1 MHAGKCCLQSV
12 DSSKAAVIKWKHPFL
27 KEAQIV
33 SVSLTSLLEENPIII
48 AIKDDASLERCIVNP
63 KKVIFVLY
71 GSVITI
77 PAIVGRLKA
86 AGKMVF
92 VDIDLLDGLSAR
104 EAAVDYIAQ
113 NTQADGIISTKS
125 ALVRRAHARKLFS
138 VYRTFLLDNM
148 ALESLYKTSSQSE
161 ADLFEI
167 LPGVCPKLIDRL
179 SQKLDRP
186 LIASG
191 LLSDKEDVISALS
204 AGAIAISS
212 TCPAVWEL

>member
-1 MHAGKCCLQSV
+1 M
-12 DSSKAAVIKWKHPFL
+12 
-27 KEAQIV
+27 

-48 AIKDDASLERCIVNP
+48 ALKDDAGLERCLANP

-77 PAIVGRLKA
+77 PTIVERLKS
-86 AGKMVF
+86 AGKTVF

-113 NTQADGIISTKS
+113 STQADGIISTKS
-125 ALVRRAHARKLFS
+125 PLVRRAHAQGLFS

-148 ALESLYKTSSQSE
+148 ALESLYKTGSQSE

-167 LPGVCPKLIDRL
+167 LPGVCPKLIERL
-179 SQKLDRP
+179 TQKLDRP

-204 AGAIAISS
+204 AGAVAISS
-212 TCPAVWEL
+212 TCTTVWEL